1 MTHEEKYHKYKYKYL
16 ELKKTLTNNTL
27 QTGGNN
33 KTTIL
38 LITRS
43 LTKNIQNKLE
53 SLLQVG
59 IDAYIICDDFPSH
72 TSDRIIHFSDKEME
86 KIGWTHHMSQVHN
99 QITAWDKG
107 TYFAYKLNR
116 PFVWICEDDV
126 YWNNSN
132 SMKQLLEINSNDD
145 LIAYPLLEK
154 YEDDQTWYHWEKAK
168 LMTSDYSKW
177 TATYNQLCRLSN
189 RLLKK
194 AYDLSQHR
202 NRLFFHEVMF
212 ATLCNINN
220 YSIGYFNKLNLSM
233 FIYFRY
239 ENPFIEKQ
247 IEELEKLHK
256 NILLHPVK
264 FNIK

>member
-1 MTHEEKYHKYKYKYL
+1 
-16 ELKKTLTNNTL
+16 
-27 QTGGNN
+27 
-33 KTTIL
+33 
-38 LITRS
+38 
-43 LTKNIQNKLE
+43 
-53 SLLQVG
+53 
-59 IDAYIICDDFPSH
+59 
-72 TSDRIIHFSDKEME
+72 ME
-86 KIGWTHHMSQVHN
+86 KIGWTHHMSQQHN

-132 SMKQLLEINSNDD
+132 SMKQLLEVKSDDD

-168 LMTSDYSKW
+168 LMISDYTKW

-189 RLLKK
+189 RLLRKT
-194 AYDLSQHR
+194 YDLSQLRH
-202 NRLFFHEVMF
+202 RLFFHEVMY
-212 ATLCNINN
+212 ATLCAINN
-220 YSIGYFNKLNLSM
+220 FSIGYFNKLNIPM

-239 ENPFIEKQ
+239 ENPFFEKQ
-247 IEELEKLHK
+247 IEELEKLHT